1 MTGKGGS
8 GGGFRIFPELR
19 KVLGC
24 HMPNF
29 RSLGQSL
36 HIDNFCK
43 NEGGGGRGELFS
55 LKQNSPQD
63 VFRVFSNFL
72 QITFG
77 KLDFKDNRG
86 GPPPDF
92 CKNYFFHLGW
102 TYRKLVRG
110 PIGNRFVDLSETGS
124 WTYRKPVRGP
134 NGNRFVDL
142 TETGSWT

>member
-43 NEGGGGRGELFS
+43 IDGGGGG
-55 LKQNSPQD
+55 
-63 VFRVFSNFL
+63 V
-72 QITFG
+72 G
-77 KLDFKDNRG
+77 GG
-86 GPPPDF
+86 GPPIILL
-92 CKNYFFHLGW
+92 FHKA
-102 TYRKLVRG
+102 R
-110 PIGNRFVDLSETGS
+110 
-124 WTYRKPVRGP
+124 
-134 NGNRFVDL
+134 
-142 TETGSWT
+142 

>member
-43 NEGGGGRGELFS
+43 IDGGGGGAPYYPFVPQSPIHLHIMNHDMYYVFVFILLMYTFRGFS
-55 LKQNSPQD
+55 
-63 VFRVFSNFL
+63 
-72 QITFG
+72 
-77 KLDFKDNRG
+77 
-86 GPPPDF
+86 
-92 CKNYFFHLGW
+92 
-102 TYRKLVRG
+102 
-110 PIGNRFVDLSETGS
+110 
-124 WTYRKPVRGP
+124 
-134 NGNRFVDL
+134 
-142 TETGSWT
+142 